1 MGSASESKNQRGF
14 RDREPPVTRTV
25 DSMLHAK
32 KLRPDERQA
41 VERICAQWASLDDIL
56 DAAAGPREP
65 IGELLLEAGR
75 LTRAQ
80 LARALAE
87 QQSSK
92 ERLGQ
97 VLVRKGWLGEAEL
110 AALLAF
116 QERLDAARAR
126 RAGPL
131 QLGNLLVSTG
141 RITSEQLQD
150 GIARQ
155 AQSQQRLGEALVA
168 AGAVSER
175 DIARGLKLQRI
186 LVGVALAAA
195 FALCG
200 SPKPAR
206 AASAGFGSSTMKV
219 SANVLPYLRL
229 QVLKQAPTLD
239 VTPEDVARGYIDVP
253 AATDLMAR
261 TNDRNGFSLSFDARS
276 NVFRKAQVTGL
287 VNGLEIGPDGGLVHQ
302 PFTGS
307 QMLMRLSYRFFLAP
321 EVGAGSY
328 PWPLQISSTVMY

>member
-1 MGSASESKNQRGF
+1 M
-14 RDREPPVTRTV
+14 
-25 DSMLHAK
+25 
-32 KLRPDERQA
+32 
-41 VERICAQWASLDDIL
+41 
-56 DAAAGPREP
+56 
-65 IGELLLEAGR
+65 
-75 LTRAQ
+75 
-80 LARALAE
+80 
-87 QQSSK
+87 
-92 ERLGQ
+92 
-97 VLVRKGWLGEAEL
+97 
-110 AALLAF
+110 LAF

-141 RITSEQLQD
+141 RITSEQLQE

-155 AQSQQRLGEALVA
+155 ARSPQRLGEALVA

-175 DIARGLKLQRI
+175 DVARGLKLQRI

-206 AASAGFGSSTMKV
+206 AASGGFGSSTMKV
-219 SANVLPYLRL
+219 SATVLPYLRL
-229 QVLKQAPTLD
+229 QVLKQAPTLN
-239 VTPEDVARGYIDVP
+239 VTPEDVVRGYIDVP
-253 AATDLMAR
+253 AATDLMAK

-287 VNGLEIGPDGGLVHQ
+287 VNGLELGPDGGMTHQ
-302 PFTGS
+302 PFTGN

-321 EVGAGSY
+321 EVAPGSY

>member
-1 MGSASESKNQRGF
+1 MGIASDSKDKRGLV
-14 RDREPPVTRTV
+14 EPPLARIV
-25 DSMLHAK
+25 DSMLHAR
-32 KLRPDERQA
+32 KLRPEERQA
-41 VERICAQWASLDDIL
+41 VERICTQWASLDDIL

-65 IGELLLEAGR
+65 IGELLVDAGR

-80 LARALAE
+80 LARALTE

-110 AALLAF
+110 DALLAF
-116 QERLDAARAR
+116 QERLDATRAG

-141 RITSEQLQD
+141 RITSEQLQE

-155 AQSQQRLGEALVA
+155 ARSPQRLGEALVA

-175 DIARGLKLQRI
+175 DVARGLKLQRI

-206 AASAGFGSSTMKV
+206 AASGGFGSSTMKV
-219 SANVLPYLRL
+219 SATVLPYLRL
-229 QVLKQAPTLD
+229 QVLKQAPTLN
-239 VTPEDVARGYIDVP
+239 VTPEDVVRGYIDVP
-253 AATDLMAR
+253 AATDLMAK

-276 NVFRKAQVTGL
+276 NVFKKAQVTGL
-287 VNGLEIGPDGGLVHQ
+287 VSGLEIGPEGGLAHQ
-302 PFTGS
+302 PFTGN

-321 EVGAGSY
+321 EVAPGTY

>member
-1 MGSASESKNQRGF
+1 MGSATDNNNQPRH
-14 RDREPPVTRTV
+14 RDREPPLTRTV
-25 DSMLHAK
+25 ESMLHAK
-32 KLRPDERQA
+32 KLRPEEREA

-65 IGELLLEAGR
+65 IGELLVEAGR

-80 LARALAE
+80 LTRALAE

-97 VLVRKGWLGEAEL
+97 VLVRKGWLSEGEL

-116 QERLDAARAR
+116 QERLDAG

-150 GIARQ
+150 GIERQ
-155 AQSQQRLGEALVA
+155 ARSRQRLGEALVA

-186 LVGVALAAA
+186 LVGIALAAA
-195 FALCG
+195 FAL
-200 SPKPAR
+200 SATPKPAR
-206 AASAGFGSSTMKV
+206 AASSGFGSSTMKV
-219 SANVLPYLRL
+219 TANVLPYLRL
-229 QVLKQAPTLD
+229 QVLKQVSTLD

-253 AATDLMAR
+253 AATDLMAK

-287 VNGLEIGPDGGLVHQ
+287 VSGLELGPDGGMAHQ
-302 PFTGS
+302 PFTGN

-321 EVGAGSY
+321 EVAPGSY

>member
-1 MGSASESKNQRGF
+1 MGSASDRQDQPRSP
-14 RDREPPVTRTV
+14 DREPPVAGV
-25 DSMLHAK
+25 IDGMLHAK
-32 KLRPDERQA
+32 NLRPEEREA
-41 VERICAQWASLDDIL
+41 VERICAQWANLDDIL

-80 LARALAE
+80 LDRALAE

-97 VLVRKGWLGEAEL
+97 VLVRHGWLDETEL

-116 QERLDAARAR
+116 QERLDATRAG

-155 AQSQQRLGEALVA
+155 TRSHQRLGEALVA
-168 AGAVSER
+168 AGAISER
-175 DIARGLKLQRI
+175 EIARGLKLQRI

-219 SANVLPYLRL
+219 SATVLPYLRL
-229 QVLKQAPTLD
+229 QVLKQTSTLD
-239 VTPEDVARGYIDVP
+239 VTPEDVARGYIDAP

-261 TNDRNGFSLSFDARS
+261 TNDRNGFSLSFDTRS

-287 VNGLEIGPDGGLVHQ
+287 VNGLEIGPEGGLVHQ
-302 PFTGS
+302 PFTGN

-321 EVGAGSY
+321 EVGPGSY

>member
-1 MGSASESKNQRGF
+1 MGSASESKDHPRI
-14 RDREPPVTRTV
+14 RDRQPPVSQTV
-25 DSMLHAK
+25 ETMLHAK
-32 KLRPDERQA
+32 KLRPAEREA

-80 LARALAE
+80 LASALAE

-110 AALLAF
+110 DALLAF
-116 QERLDAARAR
+116 QHRLDAARAG

-155 AQSQQRLGEALVA
+155 TRSHERLGEALVA
-168 AGAVSER
+168 SGAISER

-195 FALCG
+195 FALSG

-206 AASAGFGSSTMKV
+206 AASGVGSSSMKV
-219 SANVLPYLRL
+219 TANVLPYLRL
-229 QVLKQAPTLD
+229 QVLKQAPTLN
-239 VTPEDVARGYIDVP
+239 VTPDDIVRGYIDVP
-253 AATDLMAR
+253 AATDLMAK

-287 VNGLEIGPDGGLVHQ
+287 ATGLELGPEGGLVHQ
-302 PFTGS
+302 PFTGN

-321 EVGAGSY
+321 EVAPGSY

>member
-1 MGSASESKNQRGF
+1 MSSASHSKVRRRPSG
-14 RDREPPVTRTV
+14 REMPVTRMV
-25 DSMLHAK
+25 DSILHAK
-32 KLRPDERQA
+32 KLRPAERQA
-41 VERICAQWASLDDIL
+41 VERVCAQWANLDDIL

-65 IGELLLEAGR
+65 IGELLVEAGR

-80 LARALAE
+80 LVRALEE

-110 AALLAF
+110 ATLLAF
-116 QERLDAARAR
+116 QERLDAARAG

-155 AQSQQRLGEALVA
+155 AGSRQRLGEVLVA

-195 FALCG
+195 FTLCG
-200 SPKPAR
+200 SPKTAR
-206 AASAGFGSSTMKV
+206 AASGFGSSTMKV
-219 SANVLPYLRL
+219 TANVLPYLRL
-229 QVLKQAPTLD
+229 QVLKQTATLD
-239 VTPEDVARGYIDVP
+239 LTPEDIARGYIDVP

-287 VNGLEIGPDGGLVHQ
+287 VSGLEIGPDGGMTHQ
-302 PFTGS
+302 PFTGN

-321 EVGAGSY
+321 EVGPGSY

>member
-1 MGSASESKNQRGF
+1 MGTATNNKDQRRH
-14 RDREPPVTRTV
+14 RDGEPRMTRTV
-25 DSMLHAK
+25 ESMLHAK
-32 KLRPDERQA
+32 KLRPEERQA
-41 VERICAQWASLDDIL
+41 IERICAQWESLDDIL

-65 IGELLLEAGR
+65 IGELLVEAGR

-80 LARALAE
+80 LARALTE
-87 QQSSK
+87 QKSSK

-131 QLGNLLVSTG
+131 QLGNLLLTTG

-155 AQSQQRLGEALVA
+155 AQSRQRLGEALVA

-175 DIARGLKLQRI
+175 DVARGLKLQRI
-186 LVGVALAAA
+186 LIGIALAAA
-195 FALCG
+195 FAL
-200 SPKPAR
+200 SAAPRPAR

-219 SANVLPYLRL
+219 TANVLPYLRL
-229 QVLKQAPTLD
+229 QVLKQVSTLD
-239 VTPEDVARGYIDVP
+239 VTAEDVARGYIDVP
-253 AATDLMAR
+253 AATDLMAK

-287 VNGLEIGPDGGLVHQ
+287 VSGLELGPDGGMAHQ
-302 PFTGS
+302 PFTGN

-321 EVGAGSY
+321 EVAPGSY

>member
-1 MGSASESKNQRGF
+1 MGSASDSKDQPRSP
-14 RDREPPVTRTV
+14 DREPPVTGV
-25 DSMLHAK
+25 IDSMLHAK
-32 KLRPDERQA
+32 NLRPEERQA
-41 VERICAQWASLDDIL
+41 VERICAQWANLDDIL

-75 LTRAQ
+75 LTQTQ

-97 VLVRKGWLGEAEL
+97 VLVRHGWLDETEL

-116 QERLDAARAR
+116 QERLDAARAG

-155 AQSQQRLGEALVA
+155 TQSHRRLGEVLVA
-168 AGAVSER
+168 AGAISER
-175 DIARGLKLQRI
+175 EIARGLKLQRI

-206 AASAGFGSSTMKV
+206 AASAGSGSSTMTV
-219 SANVLPYLRL
+219 SATVLPYLRL
-229 QVLKQAPTLD
+229 QVLKQNSTLD
-239 VTPEDVARGYIDVP
+239 VTPEDVARGYIDVA

-276 NVFRKAQVTGL
+276 SVFRKAQVTGL

-321 EVGAGSY
+321 EVAPGSY

>member
-1 MGSASESKNQRGF
+1 M
-14 RDREPPVTRTV
+14 
-25 DSMLHAK
+25 
-32 KLRPDERQA
+32 
-41 VERICAQWASLDDIL
+41 
-56 DAAAGPREP
+56 
-65 IGELLLEAGR
+65 
-75 LTRAQ
+75 
-80 LARALAE
+80 
-87 QQSSK
+87 
-92 ERLGQ
+92 
-97 VLVRKGWLGEAEL
+97 RKGWLSEAEL

-150 GIARQ
+150 GIERQ
-155 AQSQQRLGEALVA
+155 AQSHQRLGEALVA
-168 AGAVSER
+168 TGAVSAR
-175 DIARGLKLQRI
+175 DIARGLKLQRV

-195 FALCG
+195 FALSA
-200 SPKPAR
+200 SPKTAR
-206 AASAGFGSSTMKV
+206 ATSVGSSTMKV
-219 SANVLPYLRL
+219 TANVLPYLRL
-229 QVLKQAPTLD
+229 QVLKQASTLD

-253 AATDLMAR
+253 AATDLMAK

-287 VNGLEIGPDGGLVHQ
+287 VNGLELGPDGGMTHQ
-302 PFTGS
+302 PFTGN

-321 EVGAGSY
+321 EVAPGSY

>member
-1 MGSASESKNQRGF
+1 MGSASDSQDQRRF
-14 RDREPPVTRTV
+14 RDREPPVTEMV
-25 DSMLHAK
+25 DSMLQAK
-32 KLRPDERQA
+32 KLRPEEREA

-116 QERLDAARAR
+116 QERLDAARAG

-155 AQSQQRLGEALVA
+155 AQSRQRLGEALVA

-186 LVGVALAAA
+186 LVGIALGAA

-206 AASAGFGSSTMKV
+206 ATSAGFGSSTMKV

-261 TNDRNGFSLSFDARS
+261 TNDPNGFSLSFDARS
-276 NVFRKAQVTGL
+276 SVFRKAQVTGL

-302 PFTGS
+302 PFTGK

-321 EVGAGSY
+321 EVRPGSY